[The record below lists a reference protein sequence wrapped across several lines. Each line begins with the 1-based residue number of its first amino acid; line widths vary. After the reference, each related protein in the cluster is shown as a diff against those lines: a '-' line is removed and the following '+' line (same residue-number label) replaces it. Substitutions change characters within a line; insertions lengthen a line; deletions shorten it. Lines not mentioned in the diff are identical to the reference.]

1 MKLSDVWENI
11 YLWLKYKKPCII
23 TFSVQLV
30 IWIVGGVIIVFLA
43 AKEFYEKRIK
53 K

>member
-1 MKLSDVWENI
+1 MKLSDVWGDFWF
-11 YLWLKYKKPCII
+11 WLKRKKPGVI
-23 TFSVQLV
+23 TFSMQLAV
-30 IWIVGGVIIVFLA
+30 WIVGGIIIVFLA